1 MASRHVTTAVT
12 LLVLVAILVLGVV
25 VGARELFAPLPGSE
39 GSADEPTAAASP
51 SCDPESVQPG
61 SRLTSRQVTVNVYNA
76 GSRAGLAGQTLDT
89 LTSRGFRA
97 GAAGNADARVRR
109 VQVWIVEGEEAAG
122 RLVARNFGPRVP
134 VRTVKA
140 AKDLAEGVDVVVG
153 NRLAPLARPVRAVR
167 VKTDQ
172 QVCTP

>member
-1 MASRHVTTAVT
+1 
-12 LLVLVAILVLGVV
+12 
-25 VGARELFAPLPGSE
+25 
-39 GSADEPTAAASP
+39 
-51 SCDPESVQPG
+51 
-61 SRLTSRQVTVNVYNA
+61 
-76 GSRAGLAGQTLDT
+76 
-89 LTSRGFRA
+89 
-97 GAAGNADARVRR
+97 